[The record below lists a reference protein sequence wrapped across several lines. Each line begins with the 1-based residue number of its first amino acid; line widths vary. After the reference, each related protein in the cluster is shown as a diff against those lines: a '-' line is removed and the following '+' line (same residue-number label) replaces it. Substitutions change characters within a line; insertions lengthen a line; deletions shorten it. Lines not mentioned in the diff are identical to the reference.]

1 MMQPSGQ
8 RLRAAQRPAAGG
20 AQQQLCGGV
29 YGCQTH
35 LTAARD
41 CDGAKAPARG
51 GGRAQRGGG
60 QARLHSAQGGYVLH
74 FAGRMHLGMRWSEGP
89 APHTP
94 RGILTK
100 KKKGV
105 GDG

>member
-51 GGRAQRGGG
+51 GGRALRGGACG
-60 QARLHSAQGGYVLH
+60 TLIPRIGSSRQRQQQASNPTHQRYGTVRRCPVAAMKS
-74 FAGRMHLGMRWSEGP
+74 
-89 APHTP
+89 P
-94 RGILTK
+94 RQAA
-100 KKKGV
+100 
-105 GDG
+105 